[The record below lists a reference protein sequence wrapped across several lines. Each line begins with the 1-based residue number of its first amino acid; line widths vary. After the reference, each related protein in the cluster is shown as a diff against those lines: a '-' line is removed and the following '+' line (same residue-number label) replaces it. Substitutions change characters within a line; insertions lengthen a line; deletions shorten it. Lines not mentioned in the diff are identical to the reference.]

1 MKGNKN
7 LKNIIGIRFK
17 KLGKIYFF
25 NPKGLKVKK
34 GDKVIVETTQ
44 GEELAEVLIPN
55 RIVEDE
61 KIIAPLKKVVRIA
74 NNKDIKRYE
83 ECKKIEKE
91 AFKICE
97 QKIKEH
103 KLNMTLTEVECK
115 FDNSKVIFYFTADG
129 RIDFRDL
136 VKDLAA
142 IYRTRIE
149 MRQIGV
155 RDEVKR
161 IGGNGVCGRE
171 LCCCTFLSDFETVS
185 IKMAK
190 EQNISLNPSKISG
203 NCGRLMCCLKYENE
217 VYEDKLKR
225 LPNIGAIVKTEDGE
239 GEVDGVETL
248 KERVKVK
255 FRTEDGDGY
264 TYKRYDAK
272 DIKVKIQKIYK
283 NKSTTI
289 IYKVVLLFF
298 ILFFFRSTYRANT
311 CTSSTRYTC

>member
-1 MKGNKN
+1 M
-7 LKNIIGIRFK
+7 KNIIGIRFK

-55 RIVEDE
+55 RYVEDE

-74 NNKDIKRYE
+74 NNRDIKRYD
-83 ECKKIEKE
+83 ECRKIEKE
-91 AFKICE
+91 AFDICK

-155 RDEVKR
+155 RDEVRR

-171 LCCCTFLSDFETVS
+171 LCCCTFLSDFEAVS

-225 LPNIGAIVKTEDGE
+225 LPNVGAIVKTEDGE

-255 FRTEDGDGY
+255 FKTEDGDGY
-264 TYKRYDAK
+264 TYERYDAK
-272 DIKVKIQKIYK
+272 DIKVIKDVAKERIDEEELENKKELEELEKLEKEDEK
-283 NKSTTI
+283 NSENI
-289 IYKVVLLFF
+289 
-298 ILFFFRSTYRANT
+298 
-311 CTSSTRYTC
+311 

>member
-1 MKGNKN
+1 M
-7 LKNIIGIRFK
+7 KNIIGIRFK

-55 RIVEDE
+55 RYVEDE

-74 NNKDIKRYE
+74 NNRDIKRYD
-83 ECKKIEKE
+83 ECRKIEKE
-91 AFKICE
+91 AFDICK

-155 RDEVKR
+155 RDEVRR

-171 LCCCTFLSDFETVS
+171 LCCCTFLSDFEAVS

-225 LPNIGAIVKTEDGE
+225 LPNVGAIVKTEDGE

-255 FRTEDGDGY
+255 FKTEDGDGY

-272 DIKVKIQKIYK
+272 DIKVIKDVAKERIDEEELENKKELEELEKLQKEDEK
-283 NKSTTI
+283 NSENI
-289 IYKVVLLFF
+289 
-298 ILFFFRSTYRANT
+298 
-311 CTSSTRYTC
+311 